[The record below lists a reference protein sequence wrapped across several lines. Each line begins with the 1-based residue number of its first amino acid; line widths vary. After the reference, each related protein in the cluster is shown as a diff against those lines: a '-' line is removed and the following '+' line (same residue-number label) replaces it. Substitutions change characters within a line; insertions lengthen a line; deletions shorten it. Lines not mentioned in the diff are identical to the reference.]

1 VGVWRIGGHAS
12 RACDTRGMQL
22 PLIGTVDLTPSGLF
36 LVFAVLL
43 AVGYLGWQ
51 IFEGRK
57 KARAAD
63 ADEASHIGTTAEGSE
78 GSEGSEDGT
87 EGDGLQEHGGSHT
100 P

>member
-1 VGVWRIGGHAS
+1 MLSEDWVGVWRIGGHAS

-36 LVFAVLL
+36 LLFAVLL
-43 AVGYLGWQ
+43 AVGYLAWQ

-63 ADEASHIGTTAEGSE
+63 ADGASHIGTTAEG
-78 GSEGSEDGT
+78 DCP
-87 EGDGLQEHGGSHT
+87 QEHRGSHT